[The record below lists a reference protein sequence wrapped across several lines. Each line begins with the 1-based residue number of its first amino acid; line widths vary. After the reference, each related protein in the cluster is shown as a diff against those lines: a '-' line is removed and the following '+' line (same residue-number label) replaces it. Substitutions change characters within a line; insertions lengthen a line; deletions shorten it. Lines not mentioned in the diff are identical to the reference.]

1 MLYSTLKNSV
11 VGPVLNRVYRH
22 EVRGLEHLPA
32 SGAIIASN
40 HRAFCDSVFLALA
53 LPRPIFF
60 LAKSD
65 YFTGR
70 GLTGWARRWFF
81 EAVGQLPMD
90 RSGGEKS
97 LKSLEAGVEKLRQ
110 GGLLGIYPEGTRA
123 PDSRGYKA
131 KIGVARLALTAR
143 VPVVPVGQVG
153 TEKVQPIGSNA
164 VRVRENGTKITV
176 QTVFGEPLDFSAY
189 YDRADDFEVLRR
201 VADEIGAAVRQLAGQ
216 DYVPVYAGDVKK
228 VMDERSVSV
237 DRAIELVQPA
247 E

>member
-70 GLTGWARRWFF
+70 GLTGWARRWF
-81 EAVGQLPMD
+81 
-90 RSGGEKS
+90 
-97 LKSLEAGVEKLRQ
+97 LKRWAS
-110 GGLLGIYPEGTRA
+110 YPW
-123 PDSRGYKA
+123 
-131 KIGVARLALTAR
+131 TAR
-143 VPVVPVGQVG
+143 
-153 TEKVQPIGSNA
+153 
-164 VRVRENGTKITV
+164 
-176 QTVFGEPLDFSAY
+176 
-189 YDRADDFEVLRR
+189 
-201 VADEIGAAVRQLAGQ
+201 AG
-216 DYVPVYAGDVKK
+216 KN
-228 VMDERSVSV
+228 
-237 DRAIELVQPA
+237 L
-247 E
+247 